1 MVLTAAHVH
10 PLHDSGLHTGIDV
23 AGEGVEGL
31 VIVVVGV
38 ERPVAEIV
46 GAQRD
51 CSVAGVGWVAG
62 LKGRRT
68 LGLAREVVGCHGA
81 TLPCRSMPPKTYTTD
96 ALQARTLKRGERVR
110 LVADLPG
117 VASGAQGKVAMAN
130 GFTWNRYWVR
140 FVDGPVVGHID
151 HGDLV
156 RTKDYERYLVAR
168 HREAEEAE
176 RAAQQAAENTASP
189 ADDGPA
195 GPSTADAAAAEAVVN
210 GVAVPAFLLERSA
223 EARARLGA

>member
-1 MVLTAAHVH
+1 
-10 PLHDSGLHTGIDV
+10 
-23 AGEGVEGL
+23 
-31 VIVVVGV
+31 
-38 ERPVAEIV
+38 
-46 GAQRD
+46 
-51 CSVAGVGWVAG
+51 
-62 LKGRRT
+62 
-68 LGLAREVVGCHGA
+68 
-81 TLPCRSMPPKTYTTD
+81 MPPKSYTTV

-117 VASGAQGKVAMAN
+117 VPSGTEGKVAMAN

-140 FVDGPVVGHID
+140 FVDGPVVGHVD

-176 RAAQQAAENTASP
+176 RAAQQAAEGAASP

-195 GPSTADAAAAEAVVN
+195 EPSTADGAASEAVVN